1 MTNDPLENATK
12 DDLILAMLAV
22 LGGESRDVNERDLF
36 LESWHAFPNTMRWV
50 DTALPNPD
58 TFTASLRRL
67 DQRGM
72 IQRIGKQQ
80 RVGRGRRSRAR
91 TAFDAGRSGVVKA
104 RVAEGGLERAG
115 VSAELVEQVRR
126 LAPNR
131 HASRSLTLGTLIAL
145 CVGLRQADSRH
156 LDEGALAE
164 LAFHKFPDR
173 FAYEQR
179 PEFPD
184 LEQIRAAI
192 SAAMDEQ
199 LITSEYALTRRGREV
214 VDHWQDQLALKLD
227 ASESHK
233 AGDLK
238 FADRIERSPAYQA
251 WNEHGTLTATKPD
264 ELFRALRI
272 PPTADPKPIADALE
286 SRVRALRRVDKGRL
300 ADFLIAVARRHNPDV
315 AALVDRGEQD
325 RQDSGL
331 VIGGSK

>member
-1 MTNDPLENATK
+1 MTKDPLESATK
-12 DDLILAMLAV
+12 DELILAMLAV

-67 DQRGM
+67 DQRGLV
-72 IQRIGKQQ
+72 QRVGKQQ
-80 RVGRGRRSRAR
+80 RIRRGQRAR
-91 TAFDAGRSGVVKA
+91 PKAAFDPGRSGVVKA
-104 RVAEGGLERAG
+104 RVMEGGLERAG
-115 VSAELVEQVRR
+115 VSAELVDLVRH
-126 LAPNR
+126 LAPDR
-131 HASRSLTLGTLIAL
+131 QAGRTLDPSTLIAL
-145 CVGLRQADSRH
+145 CVGLREADSRH

-184 LEQIRAAI
+184 LERIRAAI
-192 SAAMDEQ
+192 RAAIDKQ
-199 LITSEYALTRRGREV
+199 LIDSDYALTPTGRES
-214 VDHWQDQLALKLD
+214 VDHWQDQLTLKLD

-251 WNEHGTLTATKPD
+251 WAEHGTLAATKPD

-272 PPTADPKPIADALE
+272 PPTVDPKPIADALQ
-286 SRVRALRRVDKGRL
+286 SRVKTMRRVDKGKL
-300 ADFLIAVARRHNPDV
+300 ADYLVEVARRHNTDV
-315 AALVDRGEQD
+315 VALLDTEDYDRPRAELVTRGEQ
-325 RQDSGL
+325 
-331 VIGGSK
+331 

>member
-1 MTNDPLENATK
+1 MTQDVLAAATK

-67 DQRGM
+67 DQRGLVE
-72 IQRIGKQQ
+72 RVGKQQ
-80 RVGRGRRSRAR
+80 RVRRGRRARPRA
-91 TAFDAGRSGVVKA
+91 AFDPGRSGVVKA
-104 RVAEGGLERAG
+104 RVTEGGLERAG
-115 VSAELVEQVRR
+115 ISLELVEQVRR
-126 LAPNR
+126 LAPDR
-131 HASRSLTLGTLIAL
+131 RASRALTPGTLIAL
-145 CVGLRQADSRH
+145 CVGLREADSRH

-184 LEQIRAAI
+184 LERIRAAI
-192 SAAMDEQ
+192 RAATDDGLIDSDYSLTPKGRKAVAGWQEQ
-199 LITSEYALTRRGREV
+199 LGL
-214 VDHWQDQLALKLD
+214 QLD

-238 FADRIERSPAYQA
+238 FADRIERSPAYLA
-251 WNEHGTLTATKPD
+251 WVEHGTLAATKPD
-264 ELFRALRI
+264 ELFRALRV
-272 PPTADPKPIADALE
+272 PPTVDPKPIADALE
-286 SRVRALRRVDKGRL
+286 SRVRAVRRVDKGKL
-300 ADFLIAVARRHNPDV
+300 AQYLLAVARRHNPDV
-315 AALVDRGEQD
+315 IALVENGQEHKKEAEIMTGE
-325 RQDSGL
+325 RQ
-331 VIGGSK
+331 